1 MSVSNLVPASIKNAV
16 RSKARQFLGIEEVAN
31 QTIHTGMIIGLGN
44 REVVLPD
51 GRTARAFGL
60 QLKTMD
66 GNQTFFGSDLF
77 RAVTESGLTIGDM
90 VEVDRLGTH
99 QVSRP
104 DGRLVTQTLWD
115 VRKLTQD
122 VQVIESKCKPVDLSV
137 LGQTYWQ
144 DAHSI
149 YNLTTSTPTPAEEWL
164 RNLKLL
170 PDFIQ
175 SIDKN
180 CIRFDERLPDA
191 ETGKL
196 QPTAIFP
203 VLNSDSKLVTSYFV
217 HLDKWGVVQ
226 NAEVFDIQD
235 EKALKGSS
243 IRIGEL
249 DPNDR
254 TLCIAE
260 CVDDAL
266 VINAATGW
274 PCWTSHSIERLAEIA
289 IPESINMVFVFSN
302 KYRGKQSDRC
312 FALSRRLKTE
322 GKCAAVVTINKQI
335 TSGEETLSWSQL
347 FHSYGAEAFPIRKA

>member
-77 RAVTESGLTIGDM
+77 RAVTESG
-90 VEVDRLGTH
+90 
-99 QVSRP
+99 
-104 DGRLVTQTLWD
+104 
-115 VRKLTQD
+115 
-122 VQVIESKCKPVDLSV
+122 
-137 LGQTYWQ
+137 
-144 DAHSI
+144 
-149 YNLTTSTPTPAEEWL
+149 EEWL
-164 RNLKLL
+164 RNRKLL
-170 PDFIQ
+170 PAFIQ

-274 PCWTSHSIERLAEIA
+274 PCWTSHSIEGLAEIA